1 MKLSLSFILCCVLLS
16 GCQSFNKNSS
26 SRAKSVQNTTRAAHQ
41 KSKLNTNEK
50 WLSKASIYQELTGQK
65 INSQQVGVKLLKM
78 AELAQ
83 SEKNYIL
90 ALKRYNTVIA
100 RFPQS
105 KLAQFALFGKADLYK
120 KMGLSQQADYN
131 TRLARDYRVVAKA
144 TPKVASALIA
154 KKPIASKKTFTVRK
168 MASGQKTGTKK

>member
-1 MKLSLSFILCCVLLS
+1 MKLSLSFILCCVLFS
-16 GCQSFNKNSS
+16 GCQSFNKSGS
-26 SRAKSVQNTTRAAHQ
+26 SRAKSVQNTTRTANQ
-41 KSKLNTNEK
+41 KSKLNADEK

-90 ALKRYNTVIA
+90 ALKRYNTVIV

-105 KLAQFALFGKADLYK
+105 KLAQSALFGKADLYK

-131 TRLARDYRVVAKA
+131 TRLARDYRIKSKTVAK
-144 TPKVASALIA
+144 VAVAVPA
-154 KKPIASKKTFTVRK
+154 QKKTLTGRK
-168 MASGQKTGTKK
+168 TANSQKTGTKK

>member
-1 MKLSLSFILCCVLLS
+1 MKLSLSFILCCVLFS
-16 GCQSFNKNSS
+16 GCQSFNKSSS
-26 SRAKSVQNTTRAAHQ
+26 SRAKSVQNTTRNTNQ
-41 KSKLNTNEK
+41 KSKTNSDQK

-105 KLAQFALFGKADLYK
+105 KLAQSALFGKADLYK
-120 KMGLSQQADYN
+120 KMGLSQQAAYN
-131 TRLARDYRVVAKA
+131 TRLAREYRLTSIKTKTMAKA
-144 TPKVASALIA
+144 ATQ
-154 KKPIASKKTFTVRK
+154 KKNLPLRK
-168 MASGQKTGTKK
+168 MASDEKTGTKK